1 MIFVTNMAINF
12 MKYFIAG
19 LLLVCIVQCTKPGS
33 GPKTAEK
40 IQIGEYTS
48 GFLPDSLYYA
58 LFRDITFTNS
68 IERASDVMDDLI
80 QKRIVSQD
88 IEGLKQAYTTYF
100 LLPDLAFSSNRAPD
114 YANQASELLF
124 QGGSLITDWNLNYAL
139 FLYYKRVKDKEKCMG
154 MASKLQEK
162 SKEMSTPV
170 TKALTYKAL
179 GEANDLNG
187 NSKYAIRYLFQALQN
202 ISQTSRTDVHQ
213 QILSGISSF
222 FERHYMPDQALD
234 YKKKEL
240 ELCSSGNIL
249 DSIQCFHKQLEYQD
263 LLCNSRDDRI
273 FDTTKVY
280 NIIKFS
286 KQNNCKRLYEYAT
299 AFLRTT
305 LMNTDRIPDLRLYF
319 LSLQPD
325 EINQLKEKSPYIF
338 HFLSAFDFES
348 TNQIENAKKSFAK
361 ALEDIENRNLPDRKS
376 YFHYKYG
383 QFLERYGYKQ
393 EAGEQ
398 YEKSIEIARIAN
410 NLDFELEAS
419 RAADQF
425 YNKQGALQKAYN
437 HVCNYHQLLKK
448 KSSMAKDQDVYRLEI
463 ETEQKIIEEKK
474 LQEKAYKEKLNQVQ
488 YNLIAIL
495 IFSVF
500 IFMLIAVKF
509 RVPIWFIRVMGYVSI
524 IFVFEFCII
533 QIDHKVHEITEHTQW
548 KIFTI
553 KVLLISFL
561 LPFHHWVE
569 KKLIRFLISRREQG
583 GNLINFNTDVFRN
596 WFKKLDDPNDHH

>member
-1 MIFVTNMAINF
+1 

-19 LLLVCIVQCTKPGS
+19 LLLVCIVQCTKPGG
-33 GPKTAEK
+33 GPKAAEK
-40 IQIGEYTS
+40 IRIGVYTS
-48 GFLPDSLYYA
+48 GFSPDSLYYA

-68 IERASDVMDDLI
+68 IERATVVMDDLI

-100 LLPDLAFSSNRAPD
+100 LLPDLTFSSNRAAD

-139 FLYYKRVKDKEKCMG
+139 FLYYKMMKDKEKCMG

-162 SKEMSTPV
+162 LKEMSTPE
-170 TKALTYKAL
+170 TKALAYKAL

-187 NSKYAIRYLFQALQN
+187 NSKYAIRYLFRALQD
-202 ISQTSRTDVHQ
+202 ISQSSRTDVHQ
-213 QILSGISSF
+213 HILASISSF
-222 FERHYMPDQALD
+222 FEIHYMPDQALA

-240 ELCSSGNIL
+240 ELCASVDVL
-249 DSIQCFHKQLEYQD
+249 DSIQCFHKQLVYQD
-263 LLCNSRDDRI
+263 LLCNSRDDGI

-286 KQNNCKRLYEYAT
+286 KQKKCRRLYEYAT

-305 LMNTDRIPDLRLYF
+305 LMNTDRIDDLRLYF
-319 LSLQPD
+319 LSLEPD
-325 EINQLKEKSPYIF
+325 EATYLREKLPYIF
-338 HFLSAFDFES
+338 HFLAAFDFES
-348 TNQIENAKKSFAK
+348 KNQIENAKKSFEN
-361 ALEDIENRNLPDRKS
+361 ALDKLDNQNLPDRKS
-376 YFHYKYG
+376 YFHYKFG
-383 QFLERYGYKQ
+383 QFLERHGYKK
-393 EAGEQ
+393 EVGDQ
-398 YEKSIEIARIAN
+398 YEKSIEFAKIAN
-410 NLDFELEAS
+410 NLNFELEAS
-419 RAADQF
+419 QAADQF
-425 YNKQGALQKAYN
+425 YNKQGNLQKAYN
-437 HVCNYHQLLKK
+437 HVCNYHRLLKK
-448 KSSMAKDQDVYRLEI
+448 KSIMARDQDVYRLEI

-500 IFMLIAVKF
+500 IFLLISVKF
-509 RVPIWFIRVMGYVSI
+509 KVPIWFIRVMGYVSI

-533 QIDHKVHEITEHTQW
+533 QIDHKVHEITEHTPW
-548 KIFTI
+548 KIFVI

-569 KKLIRFLISRREQG
+569 KKLIRFLISQRENG
-583 GNLINFNTDVFRN
+583 GNLINFNLEGIKKWLR
-596 WFKKLDDPNDHH
+596 KLDDPSDQHH